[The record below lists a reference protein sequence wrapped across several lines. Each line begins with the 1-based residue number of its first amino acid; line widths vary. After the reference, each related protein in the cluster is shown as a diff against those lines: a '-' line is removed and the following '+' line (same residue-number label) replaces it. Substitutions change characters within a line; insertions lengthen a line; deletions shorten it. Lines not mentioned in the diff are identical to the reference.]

1 MGLVPLTLEPSHL
14 LTFKIGMSRMIANF
28 LFETQILHRS
38 PSRQPLKERGC
49 LRPQIKPSNNI
60 LYRRLRRSRIIFFYS
75 VKYKIVSI
83 ACVNLPQLLLQ
94 RLNLNKSF
102 M

>member
-28 LFETQILHRS
+28 LFETQILHHSR
-38 PSRQPLKERGC
+38 SRQPLKENG
-49 LRPQIKPSNNI
+49 LKPQIKPSNNI
-60 LYRRLRRSRIIFFYS
+60 LYRRLRRSGIIFFYS

-83 ACVNLPQLLLQ
+83 ACVNLPQLLL
-94 RLNLNKSF
+94 
-102 M
+102 